1 MWDWTGSGAF
11 LLEVSMETEGP
22 CQHIGNHHFNVSYWL
37 VDWMSKEM
45 D

>member
-22 CQHIGNHHFNVSYWL
+22 CQHVGNHFNVCYWL